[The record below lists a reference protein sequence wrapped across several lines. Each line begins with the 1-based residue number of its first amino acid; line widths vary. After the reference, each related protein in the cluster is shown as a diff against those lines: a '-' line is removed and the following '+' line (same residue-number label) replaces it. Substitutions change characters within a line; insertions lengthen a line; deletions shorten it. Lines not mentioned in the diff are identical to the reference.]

1 MPAMLQVT
9 ATVPNETRQ
18 AFDHWYQTEH
28 LPDAQ
33 KAFGVT
39 TAFRGWDTVDHT
51 KHHAFYLFDSIEQ
64 ASQVLG
70 GETLQVLIAE
80 FDRVWQSQISRQRS
94 IINITQDLTGTPI
107 QS

>member
-1 MPAMLQVT
+1 MAAMLQVT
-9 ATVPNETRQ
+9 ATVPTETRQ

-33 KAFGVT
+33 KAFGVK
-39 TAFRGWDTVDHT
+39 TAFRGWDTVDLT

-64 ASQVLG
+64 ANQVLTG
-70 GETLQVLIAE
+70 DALQTLIAE
-80 FDRVWQSQISRQRS
+80 FDRVWQSQVSRQRS
-94 IINITQDLTGTPI
+94 IINITQDLTVKPI